1 MNSLAINSN
10 VLWVA
15 TALVGIL
22 STGFP
27 SMGLQAGDR
36 GGEVFMIEQEIMI
49 LLKSLDTLD
58 ERTRMQL
65 LSKVDEQRSE
75 LLSVLIKYLDTS
87 PSINVQ
93 AAAIYLIG
101 RHRLA
106 EGVGELIR
114 RIDFDVSGQAI
125 RGAEPLW
132 EQYPA
137 MEALITIGKPSLRA
151 ALQSLATETDDLRRT
166 LAVKV
171 IRYVEGA
178 EVAYFILD
186 HTYAA
191 ENDAVRK
198 ANLADARARLS
209 KLPR

>member
-1 MNSLAINSN
+1 
-10 VLWVA
+10 
-15 TALVGIL
+15 
-22 STGFP
+22 
-27 SMGLQAGDR
+27 
-36 GGEVFMIEQEIMI
+36 MIEQEIMI

-58 ERTRMQL
+58 ERTRMQF

-75 LLSVLIKYLDTS
+75 LLSVLVKYLDTS
-87 PSINVQ
+87 PSQNVQ

-106 EGVGELIR
+106 EGVSELIR
-114 RIDFDVSGQAI
+114 RIDFDASGQAI

-137 MEALITIGKPSLRA
+137 MEALITIGKPSLRV
-151 ALQSLATETDDLRRT
+151 ALQLLATETDDLRRS

-186 HTYAA
+186 HAYAA
-191 ENDAVRK
+191 EKDAVRK
-198 ANLADARARLS
+198 ANLADARTRLS